1 MVGLPCTLLRLERA
15 HRQEMKG
22 LKQLPPKLSELK
34 KGDRI
39 LVGTFA
45 GPRVTME
52 VVGLSL
58 TKDWAEGVLVYK
70 KDLLRL
76 RDAGVP
82 YLKTD
87 VPKKCKGVIF
97 EHQIIKRISKR
108 RRKK

>member
-1 MVGLPCTLLRLERA
+1 MA
-15 HRQEMKG
+15 
-22 LKQLPPKLSELK
+22 PKLSELK

-52 VVGLSL
+52 VVGISM

-70 KDLLRL
+70 SDLLRL

-82 YLKTD
+82 YLKD
-87 VPKKCKGVIF
+87 DIPKKCKGVIF
-97 EHQIIKRISKR
+97 EHQIIKRVNKR
-108 RRKK
+108 RSKK